1 MASTA
6 TISVPATARAAAIA
20 TSDLPAAVGPST
32 TTGAAVISER
42 GDGDA
47 RAVRRLGDELHEP
60 SREMVGCGTGDLD
73 GRVRAGAQR
82 ARRHEVHEA
91 VVRGARREH
100 RRVLLARAL
109 DEHLLEPPD
118 ACLVSGERAALDDD

>member
-32 TTGAAVISER
+32 TTGAAAISER
-42 GDGDA
+42 GDRDA
-47 RAVRRLGDELHEP
+47 RAVRRLGDEVHEP
-60 SREMVGCGTGDLD
+60 SREVVGGGAGDLD

-82 ARRHEVHEA
+82 PRWREVHEA
-91 VVRGARREH
+91 VLGRPCREH
-100 RRVLLARAL
+100 GRILLARAL
-109 DEHLLEPPD
+109 
-118 ACLVSGERAALDDD
+118 